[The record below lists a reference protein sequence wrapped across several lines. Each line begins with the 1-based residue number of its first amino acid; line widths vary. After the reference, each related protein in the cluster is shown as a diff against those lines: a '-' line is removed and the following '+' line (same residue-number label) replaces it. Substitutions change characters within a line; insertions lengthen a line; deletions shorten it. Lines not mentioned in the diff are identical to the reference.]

1 MNLEQLTYRNDL
13 AVELI
18 TTLAQ
23 QNAVYTPASLVKH
36 AFELADQ
43 ACARIRADYDKA
55 LEELDDKAAKT
66 RAAHQ
71 AEFDAFLDGIA
82 AACGSTSTNTQAS
95 QGEGRV
101 DRRKAD
107 CDCSNLRR
115 STDKVEVRELSPEQ
129 ALDMIASLIFPPKH

>member
-43 ACARIRADYDKA
+43 ACARINADYDKA
-55 LEELDDKAAKT
+55 LEELNAKAANT
-66 RAAHQ
+66 RAARQ
-71 AEFDAFLDGIA
+71 AEFDAFLDGI

-95 QGEGRV
+95 QDEGRV

>member
-43 ACARIRADYDKA
+43 ACARIKADYDKA
-55 LEELDDKAAKT
+55 IEELNDKAAKT
-66 RAAHQ
+66 SAARQ

-82 AACGSTSTNTQAS
+82 ACGSTSTNTQAA

-101 DRRKAD
+101 ERRKAD
-107 CDCSNLRR
+107 CNCSNLRR

>member
-23 QNAVYTPASLVKH
+23 QNAVYTPASLVNH
-36 AFELADQ
+36 AFELADH
-43 ACARIRADYDKA
+43 ACARIKADYDKA
-55 LEELDDKAAKT
+55 IEELNAKTAKT

-71 AEFDAFLDGIA
+71 AEFDALIGGI
-82 AACGSTSTNTQAS
+82 AACGSTSTNTQDA
-95 QGEGRV
+95 QDTHVE
-101 DRRKAD
+101 RRKAD
-107 CDCSNLRR
+107 CDCSSLRR

-129 ALDMIASLIFPPKH
+129 ALDMIASLIFSPKR